1 MSATEVDDV
10 DRRWL
15 RRCVELAEEALADGD
30 SPFGSVLVDGSGAVR
45 AEDRNR
51 EVSTADPTAHP
62 EIALARW
69 AAAHL
74 DPEERAA
81 ATVYTSGEHCA
92 MCAAAHGW
100 VGIGRLVFAMS
111 TPQLLAL
118 RDELGLDRSPVAP
131 LRAADVAPTV
141 VVAGPEP
148 SLLDDV
154 AALHRRAAGHWRAD
168 ER

>member
-1 MSATEVDDV
+1 MADTEVDDV

-15 RRCVELAEEALADGD
+15 RRCLELAAEALADGD
-30 SPFGSVLVDGSGAVR
+30 SPFGSVLVDGAGVAR
-45 AEDRNR
+45 AEGRNR

-62 EIALARW
+62 EIELARW
-69 AAAHL
+69 AAANL
-74 DPEERAA
+74 EPAERAA

-111 TPQLLAL
+111 TPELQAL
-118 RDELGLDRSPVAP
+118 RTELGLPGGAVAT
-131 LRAADVAPTV
+131 LRAADVAPRV

-148 SLLDDV
+148 SLYDDV
-154 AALHRRAAGHWRAD
+154 AALHRRAADA
-168 ER
+168 